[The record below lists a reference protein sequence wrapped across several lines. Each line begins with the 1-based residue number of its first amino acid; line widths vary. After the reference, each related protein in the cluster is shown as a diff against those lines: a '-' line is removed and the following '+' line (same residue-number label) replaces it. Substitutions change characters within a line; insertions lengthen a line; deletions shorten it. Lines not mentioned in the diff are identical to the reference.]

1 MKTKMTISQLEVENA
16 RLEELLEL
24 EEGYTTNLERENAR
38 LKYEIKMLSKDYYTD
53 KIKDY
58 LIHNGVK
65 PDLARVLATDIYK
78 MIKGDL

>member
-1 MKTKMTISQLEVENA
+1 MT
-16 RLEELLEL
+16 RLQ
-24 EEGYTTNLERENAR
+24 LERENSR

-58 LIHNGVK
+58 LIHNGVS

>member
-1 MKTKMTISQLEVENA
+1 MTISQLEVENA

-58 LIHNGVK
+58 LIHNGVS
-65 PDLARVLATDIYK
+65 PELARVLATDIYK